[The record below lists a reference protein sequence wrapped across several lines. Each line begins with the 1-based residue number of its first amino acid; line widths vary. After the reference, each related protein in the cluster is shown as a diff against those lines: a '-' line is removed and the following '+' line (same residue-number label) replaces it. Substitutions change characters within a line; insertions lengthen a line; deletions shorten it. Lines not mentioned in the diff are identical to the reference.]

1 MSQLTF
7 FAEEPLVSHSASQD
21 CEKDWM
27 IHVATSCSPLVPLL
41 QNIAPNGWYGRTSP
55 AFSLVTPDKT
65 LQAFWASS
73 LAKSSK
79 SPNAAGAAAALSPA
93 SLKPMAFP
101 IGCWTLSTLEYPSG
115 AVVCSLSDVL
125 ETGEVPQRFFLS
137 KRALKGIA
145 QRDGVRGQ
153 FTLVSRQKG
162 HALSMTERAMCWKS
176 KASAQQPH
184 LSMSD

>member
-7 FAEEPLVSHSASQD
+7 FVEEPLASHLASPD

-27 IHVATSCSPLVPLL
+27 IRVATSCSPLVPLL

-55 AFSLVTPDKT
+55 ASCPVTEDGILEP
-65 LQAFWASS
+65 SS
-73 LAKSSK
+73 
-79 SPNAAGAAAALSPA
+79 
-93 SLKPMAFP
+93 
-101 IGCWTLSTLEYPSG
+101 GCWGNSGMGSHTEFLTLSTLEYHSD

-137 KRALKGIA
+137 KRALKGIV

-153 FTLVSRQKG
+153 FTLVSRQQG

>member
-7 FAEEPLVSHSASQD
+7 FAEEPLASHSASLD

-27 IHVATSCSPLVPLL
+27 IRVATSCSPLVPLL

-55 AFSLVTPDKT
+55 ASCPVTEDGILEP
-65 LQAFWASS
+65 SS
-73 LAKSSK
+73 
-79 SPNAAGAAAALSPA
+79 
-93 SLKPMAFP
+93 
-101 IGCWTLSTLEYPSG
+101 GCWGNSGMGSHTEFLTLSTLEYHSD

-137 KRALKGIA
+137 KRALKGIV

-153 FTLVSRQKG
+153 FTLVSRQQG

>member
-1 MSQLTF
+1 L
-7 FAEEPLVSHSASQD
+7 EP
-21 CEKDWM
+21 
-27 IHVATSCSPLVPLL
+27 
-41 QNIAPNGWYGRTSP
+41 
-55 AFSLVTPDKT
+55 
-65 LQAFWASS
+65 SS
-73 LAKSSK
+73 
-79 SPNAAGAAAALSPA
+79 
-93 SLKPMAFP
+93 
-101 IGCWTLSTLEYPSG
+101 GCWGNSGMGSPIEFITLNTLEYPSD

-176 KASAQQPH
+176 KVSAQQPH